1 MTRTLQGLSGKYT
14 DDPDRNTKTNNIL
27 KYNRNTLFL
36 YPPFMMDDSTTQDN
50 NSPRKIVTKGDAM
63 VNIIHA
69 LSDLSMVTSEMTF
82 SVNHLKE
89 FILDQITD
97 GPKKKLF

>member
-1 MTRTLQGLSGKYT
+1 MTRTLHGVSGKYT
-14 DDPDRNTKTNNIL
+14 DDQDHKTDTNNSLKYNTKTL
-27 KYNRNTLFL
+27 LL
-36 YPPFMMDDSTTQDN
+36 YPPFTMADSTTQDN
-50 NSPRKIVTKGDAM
+50 NSPRKIVTKDDAM
-63 VNIIHA
+63 VNINA